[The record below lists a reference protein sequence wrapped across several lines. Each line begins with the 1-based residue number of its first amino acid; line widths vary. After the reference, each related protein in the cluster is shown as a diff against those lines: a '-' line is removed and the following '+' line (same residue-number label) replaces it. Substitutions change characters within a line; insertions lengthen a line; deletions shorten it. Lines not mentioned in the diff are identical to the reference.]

1 MNDTGRSPPPAAA
14 SGAPAADA
22 AAGGRMSE
30 AARPFGRGRT
40 SVPPRRTAAAR
51 ILAGPIM
58 PALIGLAAPTV
69 VVLVVQA
76 LVGVVETY
84 FVSFLGTDALGGVAL
99 VFPVLMLMQMM
110 SNGGVGGGVSSAV
123 ARASGAGRHDDA
135 EAIVWH
141 AVVLAVAFGLLF
153 TVALLVGA
161 PVLYRTIGGR
171 DGVLLAAL
179 TYSNVVFIGSVP
191 LWLVALLSSALR
203 GSGNVQV
210 PAIVTLAGAV
220 ILVPL
225 SPALIFGW
233 GPLPRLGIA
242 GGGAA
247 VVFYYVAAALALIA
261 YMRSWRSPLRLSA
274 ARLEARLFKDILRV
288 GGLSAIGTLQINL
301 TVACVTAAVG
311 LFGADAIAGYGIAS
325 RLDYLLI
332 PFLFGLGTAV
342 VTMVGTNVGAGQPA
356 RARRIA
362 WTGAA
367 IAAIATEAVGLTAAL
382 FPRLWLGLFSDEPA
396 VLAIGTA
403 YLHAVAPLYG
413 AVGLAMMLYFAS
425 QGAGRVLWPFLGGT
439 VRMVVAAVGGWLVV
453 TVLAAGP
460 AGLFA
465 TVAASALAF
474 AAICTMA
481 TARIDLYRGGRSVKA
496 EPVDSAEP
504 SSAARPTESR

>member
-1 MNDTGRSPPPAAA
+1 MNDTGRFVPPRSAAIVA
-14 SGAPAADA
+14 TTPDDG
-22 AAGGRMSE
+22 AGGPTNG
-30 AARPFGRGRT
+30 AARAFGRATT

-58 PALIGLAAPTV
+58 PILIGLAMPTV

-84 FVSFLGTDALGGVAL
+84 FISFLGTDALAGVAL

-153 TVALLVGA
+153 TVALLAGA
-161 PVLYRTIGGR
+161 PALYRAIGGR

-203 GSGNVQV
+203 GRGNVKV
-210 PAIVTLAGAV
+210 PAIVTLAGAA

-242 GGGAA
+242 GGGVA
-247 VVFYYVAAALALIA
+247 VVLYYVAAVLALIV
-261 YMRSWRSPLRLSA
+261 YMRSRRSSLRLSA

-301 TVACVTAAVG
+301 TVACVTAAAG
-311 LFGADAIAGYGIAS
+311 LFGAEAIAGYGIAS

-342 VTMVGTNVGAGQPA
+342 VTMVGTNVGAGQPE

-367 IAAIATEAVGLTAAL
+367 IAAVATEAVGLAAAL

-403 YLHAVAPLYG
+403 YLHAVAPVYG
-413 AVGLAMMLYFAS
+413 AVGLGMMLYFAS
-425 QGAGRVLWPFLGGT
+425 QGAGRVLWPFLAGT
-439 VRMVVAAVGGWLVV
+439 VRMVVAALGGWLVV
-453 TVLAAGP
+453 TALAAGP

-465 TVAASALAF
+465 TVAAAALAF
-474 AAICTMA
+474 ASICAIA
-481 TARIDLYRGGRSVKA
+481 TGRIVLYRGVEAVKA
-496 EPVDSAEP
+496 GVVESEEPP
-504 SSAARPTESR
+504 SAART